1 MYADRRP
8 ESITEGF
15 PTPPTLSQTTPE
27 EQEVLA
33 SLPDAPEKRTP
44 LPVNLPPTPEGVS
57 RESTEA
63 STSTKPGSDA
73 EFFNAVRPP
82 RNVAAAYLKPLR
94 RQAEYGVPTAD
105 LQLRS
110 YSVRNVEF
118 MADFAMRAAFYL
130 GLPASGPTPL
140 PKIIERWTV
149 PRSNFVH
156 KKSQENFERITLRR
170 LVQIQDGHVDTV
182 QVWLAYLRK
191 HAFYGV
197 GMKADVWNY
206 EGLDV
211 GANMDNG
218 FVEVEKELD
227 EKLSMFGWNKTVA
240 GERSVK
246 DAMRKQGVKHTGV
259 PMMEVREAS
268 QTREQRI

>member
-1 MYADRRP
+1 M
-8 ESITEGF
+8 
-15 PTPPTLSQTTPE
+15 
-27 EQEVLA
+27 
-33 SLPDAPEKRTP
+33 
-44 LPVNLPPTPEGVS
+44 
-57 RESTEA
+57 
-63 STSTKPGSDA
+63 
-73 EFFNAVRPP
+73 
-82 RNVAAAYLKPLR
+82 
-94 RQAEYGVPTAD
+94 
-105 LQLRS
+105 
-110 YSVRNVEF
+110 
-118 MADFAMRAAFYL
+118 
-130 GLPASGPTPL
+130 
-140 PKIIERWTV
+140 
-149 PRSNFVH
+149 
-156 KKSQENFERITLRR
+156 
-170 LVQIQDGHVDTV
+170 DTV

-211 GANMDNG
+211 GANMDKG

-246 DAMRKQGVKHTGV
+246 DAMLKQGVKHTGV